1 MESARLASAQRID
14 EASLLEV
21 SFLGAS
27 FLGAASRGRVM
38 GVDMDFLLVSPG
50 ILALPEI

>member
-14 EASLLEV
+14 DASLPDV
-21 SFLGAS
+21 SSLGVS

-38 GVDMDFLLVSPG
+38 GVDMDFLLASPG